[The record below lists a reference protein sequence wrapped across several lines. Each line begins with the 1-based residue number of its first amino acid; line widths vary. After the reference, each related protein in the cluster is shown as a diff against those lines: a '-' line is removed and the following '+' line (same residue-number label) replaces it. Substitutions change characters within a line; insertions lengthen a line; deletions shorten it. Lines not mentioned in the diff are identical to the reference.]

1 MTNEQIENE
10 LEHLADGLE
19 HVGSELEHIKASIH
33 KDFDD
38 FRRSLIKT
46 LWLMSLLT
54 AGIILIGVG
63 ILIYLK

>member
-19 HVGSELEHIKASIH
+19 HVATELEHLKASIQ
-33 KDFDD
+33 KDFGD
-38 FRRSLIKT
+38 FRADLIKT
-46 LWLMSLLT
+46 LWRMSVLT
-54 AGIILIGVG
+54 AGMILVGVR

>member
-19 HVGSELEHIKASIH
+19 HVATELEHLKASIQ
-33 KDFDD
+33 KDFGD
-38 FRRSLIKT
+38 FRADLIKT
-46 LWLMSLLT
+46 LWRMSVLT
-54 AGIILIGVG
+54 AGMILVGVG